1 MREEFLELQDFGS
14 SSGASSGM
22 SSGASSG
29 AASPVR
35 QLSSSKL
42 SSSNGSTGHSG
53 QSSSLRKKALD
64 PQTLNTSVSQSPVTG
79 KKLFKLRVNVKDFL
93 KDTIAVNVERDKIK
107 ISGIKVTKL
116 PGGKETQVKCSRKI
130 KKPSDLLSD
139 KFITTLTK
147 DNVLIIEADMAPKVA
162 SPIKQPYIAH
172 KEAYTPIPMVES
184 SMSFIDEN
192 ISRIENDQSLLENDL
207 KDKKRNYA
215 KSVEQMKHEF
225 LSLYPSTENVDTVPE
240 TKSGTQQNGDAVRA
254 QLVDISTNSHEPEKL
269 NEKKMKTLFGR
280 NPETGKKQMS
290 MRFDM
295 KPYDANTI
303 SISTEGGAIS
313 IHATKDHPTPDG
325 ENRTIPH
332 ERNIQLPKNVIASQV
347 RSNLSQDGILNVEAP
362 TLDQESDMEAS
373 FDSAM
378 LESSLGSSPS
388 KTALGI
394 THSLSL
400 SDSGGE
406 AGGGPSA
413 GSSKSSARKIEVPCK
428 RDSLTFDAKQVKLL
442 EQMEWNMQHEV
453 KRAQKK
459 WEAEVGLMYKEF
471 LHLYPVDQDWGSD
484 EFLKSSLVRR
494 RVGDTD
500 ILDTEQM
507 KTLYYKNPVTG
518 KRTFKLRFRVEEFDR
533 NSIEVTLETDRIVV
547 SALRKED
554 VESTEEDVEEG
565 KDEEKKEGNEEEKE
579 GGKEAKSQE
588 KVKGLGKKKVTPV
601 EGARPYV
608 RKIQLPSD
616 VQRNIK
622 SFLTIDGILIVE
634 SPAKRKPKRVSSRS
648 KSPSTSHHTSSPR
661 ASPRGSPYSP
671 KSHTS
676 SHHSGSKTGDDEP
689 LPLPRPGLPVFRH
702 VDGVM
707 QMALIIELGTMYD
720 PRDVTVEA
728 STNHTITVKAKHIEM
743 TSDRFSKYKFK
754 KIYELSQ
761 SIQRPSLR
769 AGLTPEGLLIV
780 AALAKGEKLSTSVSG
795 VNLKSLCP
803 ANTQCYIDDT
813 EGKKTESES
822 VDGS

>member
-35 QLSSSKL
+35 HL

-64 PQTLNTSVSQSPVTG
+64 PQTLNTSVSQSPVSG

-93 KDTIAVNVERDKIK
+93 KDTIAVNVEKDTIK
-107 ISGIKVTKL
+107 ISGIKVTKS
-116 PGGKETQVKCSRKI
+116 PSGKESQTKCSRKI
-130 KKPSDLLSD
+130 KKPSNLLSD
-139 KFITTLTK
+139 KFTTTLTK
-147 DNVLIIEADMAPKVA
+147 DNVLIIEADLVPEVTP
-162 SPIKQPYIAH
+162 PIKPPYIAH

-215 KSVEQMKHEF
+215 KSVEQMKQEF
-225 LSLYPSTENVDTVPE
+225 LALYPSTENVESTPE
-240 TKSGTQQNGDAVRA
+240 PKSGTQQNGDAVRA

-295 KPYDANTI
+295 KPYDTNTI

-313 IHATKDHPTPDG
+313 IHATKDQQTPEG
-325 ENRTIPH
+325 HKNVPH

-362 TLDQESDMEAS
+362 TIDQESDMEAS

-406 AGGGPSA
+406 AGGGPIG
-413 GSSKSSARKIEVPCK
+413 GSGKSSARKIEVPCK

-442 EQMEWNMQHEV
+442 EQMERNMQHEV

-459 WEAEVGLMYKEF
+459 WESEVGLMYKEF
-471 LHLYPVDQDWGSD
+471 LQLYPVDQDWGSD
-484 EFLKSSLVRR
+484 EFLKSSLVKR

-518 KRTFKLRFRVEEFDR
+518 KRTFKLRFRVEEFEK

-547 SALRKED
+547 TALRKED
-554 VESTEEDVEEG
+554 VESIDDEKEKE
-565 KDEEKKEGNEEEKE
+565 EEKKEETKEEME
-579 GGKEAKSQE
+579 GGKE
-588 KVKGLGKKKVTPV
+588 VKGQKKVVGLEKKKVTPIA
-601 EGARPYV
+601 GARPYV

-622 SFLTIDGILIVE
+622 SFLTIDGVLIVE
-634 SPAKRKPKRVSSRS
+634 APAKRKAKRVSSRS

-676 SHHSGSKTGDDEP
+676 SHHSGSRGPGASGDDEP
-689 LPLPRPGLPVFRH
+689 PPLPRPGLPVFRH

-707 QMALIIELGTMYD
+707 QMALIIELGTMFH

-728 STNHTITVKAKHIEM
+728 STNHTIMVKAKHTEM
-743 TSDRFSKYKFK
+743 TSERFSKYKFK

-769 AGLTPEGLLIV
+769 AGLTPDGLLIV
-780 AALAKGEKLSTSVSG
+780 AALAKGENMTTSISSI
-795 VNLKSLCP
+795 NLKSLCP

-813 EGKKTESES
+813 EKKEPVE
-822 VDGS
+822 DGS